1 MDTFTRCPVC
11 MVEAGGGL
19 CSPECADWFDDIT
32 ESWEPS
38 DLRLFSTDAGAF
50 LLDLSGFRIRRI
62 ALPDHP
68 SPAMR
73 LEGEWHEFV
82 DCTVPKLGKP
92 FRITW
97 KFRHVAGKAI
107 PHVSRSTPVV
117 FVASCVIC
125 GNPNVAHHM
134 GDHECEFEEE

>member
-19 CSPECADWFDDIT
+19 CSPQCADWFDDIT

-50 LLDLSGFRIRRI
+50 LLDLSGLRIRRI

-73 LEGEWHEFV
+73 LEGEWHAFA